1 MLLVLSLTSSP
12 EGQNTPEFIKNRPN
26 YILAVLPQFPPVEVY
41 KRWTPLVERLSKEL
55 GINIQLKV
63 YQKTQEFEA
72 DVLKGVPDFALVNPY
87 FAIQAKGAQGYTPLV
102 RDKKSIRGIIFVRRD
117 SPIDSIQR
125 LNDKE
130 VAFVGS
136 KTICS
141 LLLGYE
147 LSKGKIHF
155 TPRYMGTSSNVYR
168 AVILDKAP
176 AGGTLDTSLK
186 REPAAVGSQLRII
199 YETPMIASHPLMAH
213 PRVSEGLRQA
223 VLDTVLQLAGD
234 KNNHNI
240 FEEIL
245 MLKPVKADYQRDY
258 APLEKLKLEKYI
270 FGGE

>member
-1 MLLVLSLTSSP
+1 MP
-12 EGQNTPEFIKNRPN
+12 F
-26 YILAVLPQFPPVEVY
+26 
-41 KRWTPLVERLSKEL
+41 VERLSREL

-63 YQKTQEFEA
+63 YRKTQEFEA
-72 DVLKGVPDFALVNPY
+72 DVLNGVPDFALVNPY
-87 FAIQAKGAQGYTPLV
+87 FVIQAKGAQGYTPLV
-102 RDKKSIRGIIFVRRD
+102 RDKRSIRGIIFVRRD

-147 LSKGKIHF
+147 LSKEKIHF

-168 AVILDKAP
+168 AVILGKAP
-176 AGGTLDTSLK
+176 
-186 REPAAVGSQLRII
+186 
-199 YETPMIASHPLMAH
+199 
-213 PRVSEGLRQA
+213 
-223 VLDTVLQLAGD
+223 AGD